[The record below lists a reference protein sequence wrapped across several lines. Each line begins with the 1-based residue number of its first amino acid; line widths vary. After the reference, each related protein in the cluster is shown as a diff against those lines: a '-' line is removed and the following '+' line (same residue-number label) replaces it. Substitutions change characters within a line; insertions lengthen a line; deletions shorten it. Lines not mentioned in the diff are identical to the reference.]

1 MDWAS
6 QLGTTRRRVGEDFIN
21 AVSRKWLR
29 TPLPF
34 RHHEQ
39 PIRAHVGWPLG
50 LHIPEHWVQLRRT
63 SAVAGCTPARW
74 LRSRWQSVR
83 RARPA
88 DVAGS
93 ADGCARRSGHSLR
106 AIGFR

>member
-74 LRSRWQSVR
+74 LRSRWQSVLESTSCGR
-83 RARPA
+83 RWL
-88 DVAGS
+88 GW
-93 ADGCARRSGHSLR
+93 
-106 AIGFR
+106 